1 MAIFLLFFLKKGMPC
16 AAFYKDNSKL
26 NCGKWE
32 RAEILNKIDK
42 SLSVEI
48 LYVDYGHVE
57 VTHLFSLRN
66 LKPEFTKFSVDVN
79 FFKN

>member
-1 MAIFLLFFLKKGMPC
+1 MPC
-16 AAFYKDNSKL
+16 AAFYKDISKHK
-26 NCGKWE
+26 CGKWQ

-57 VTHLFSLRN
+57 VTHLFNLLN
-66 LKPEFTKFSVDVN
+66 LKPEYIKFSVNVN
-79 FFKN
+79 FF